1 MVKGSMITKIIVVI
15 IFFTILSTPL
25 QASAEGTENAQ
36 QDCYS
41 QEVVD
46 LKFELR
52 RLWIDHT
59 WWTRNVIISKLAGLD
74 DKEKALERLLQNQTD
89 IGNAIKP
96 YYGDEAGEE
105 LTKLLIDHILIAGNI
120 IDAALREDEV
130 EYEKQNTAWF
140 KNADDIA
147 SFLSKANPN
156 WSEEEL
162 QDLLYLHLELTRDET
177 VARLE
182 KDWEADIDAFD
193 VGEDHIIKL
202 ADTLSE
208 GIIKQFPEQFK

>member
-1 MVKGSMITKIIVVI
+1 MTTKIIAVI
-15 IFFTILSTPL
+15 IFCSILSVPL
-25 QASAEGTENAQ
+25 HAGAEGTENVQ

-41 QEVVD
+41 QSIVD

-74 DKEKALERLLQNQTD
+74 DTEKALERLLQNQVD

-96 YYGDEAGEE
+96 YYGEQAGEQ
-105 LTKLLIDHILIAGNI
+105 LSKLLTDHILIAGKI
-120 IDAALREDEV
+120 IDAAKSEDEV
-130 EYEKQNTAWF
+130 EYEKQNTEWF

-156 WSEEEL
+156 WSKEEL
-162 QDLLYLHLELTRDET
+162 QDLLYLHLELTRDEA
-177 VARLE
+177 VARLK
-182 KDWEADIDAFD
+182 KDWEADIAAFD
-193 VGEDHIIKL
+193 EGEDHIIKL

-208 GIIKQFPEQFK
+208 GIIKQFPDQFK

>member
-1 MVKGSMITKIIVVI
+1 MISKIIMIVI
-15 IFFTILSTPL
+15 FCSILSAPL
-25 QASAEGTENAQ
+25 HASAERTENVQ
-36 QDCYS
+36 PDCYS
-41 QEVVD
+41 QAVVD
-46 LKFELR
+46 FKFELR

-74 DKEKALERLLQNQTD
+74 DKEKALERLLQNQVD

-96 YYGDEAGEE
+96 YYGDEAGKE
-105 LTKLLIDHILIAGNI
+105 LTKLLTDHILIAGKI
-120 IDAALREDEV
+120 IDAAKREDEV

-162 QDLLYLHLELTRDET
+162 QDLLYVHLELTRDEV
-177 VARLE
+177 VARLK
-182 KDWEADIDAFD
+182 KDWGADIAAFD
-193 VGEDHIIKL
+193 EGEDHIIKL
-202 ADTLSE
+202 ADTLSV
-208 GIIKQFPEQFK
+208 GIIKQFPDQFK